1 MKIYKKRLKPVKKRM
16 VNTYLDYNATAPVWP
31 QVIQGV
37 GEAMRTLGNPSSV
50 HAFGREA
57 SSLVEGARDNI
68 ASLISAKPSQIIFT
82 SGGTEANNLALN
94 QGKSNP
100 LIVSSIEHDSVLKAP
115 TNKKVIDVDSEGVI
129 RLEHLNSLLAES
141 AEGSLVSI
149 MLANNEIGTIQPIKE
164 VTKMA
169 QSHGISVHC
178 DVIQALGKID
188 VDWQEL
194 GVDFM
199 SLSAHKIGGPQGV
212 GALVV
217 EEGLELSP
225 LLKGGGQERY
235 RRAGTENVPGI
246 VGFGIAAD
254 LVRENRIKMNNTA
267 KLREKLENGLRS
279 IVPDL
284 KFYGSQADRLPN
296 TSCFSMRDVEAEV
309 QLVAF
314 DLDGVMVSSGSA
326 CSSGNVTI
334 SHVLSA
340 MGVPDGEA
348 STAIRVSFGW
358 QNNLRDVEEFLAT
371 WQKLYF
377 NTRKRDQTRATAA

>member
-1 MKIYKKRLKPVKKRM
+1 
-16 VNTYLDYNATAPVWP
+16 
-31 QVIQGV
+31 
-37 GEAMRTLGNPSSV
+37 
-50 HAFGREA
+50 
-57 SSLVEGARDNI
+57 
-68 ASLISAKPSQIIFT
+68 
-82 SGGTEANNLALN
+82 
-94 QGKSNP
+94 
-100 LIVSSIEHDSVLKAP
+100 
-115 TNKKVIDVDSEGVI
+115 
-129 RLEHLNSLLAES
+129 
-141 AEGSLVSI
+141 

-164 VTKMA
+164 VAKMA
-169 QSHGISVHC
+169 QRHGLSVHC

-194 GVDFM
+194 GVDLM

-217 EEGLELSP
+217 EEGLEFSS

-326 CSSGNVTI
+326 CSSGKVTI

>member
-1 MKIYKKRLKPVKKRM
+1 M

-57 SSLVEGARDNI
+57 RSLVEGARDNI
-68 ASLISAKPSQIIFT
+68 ASLINAKPSQIIFT

-94 QGKSNP
+94 QRNSEP
-100 LIVSSIEHDSVLKAP
+100 IIVSSIEHDSVLKAP
-115 TNKKVIDVDSEGVI
+115 TNKKIIDVDSEGVI
-129 RLEHLNSLLAES
+129 RLEHLNSLLVES
-141 AEGSLVSI
+141 AEESLVSI

-164 VTKMA
+164 VAKMA
-169 QSHGISVHC
+169 QRHGLSVHC

-194 GVDFM
+194 GVDLM

-217 EEGLELSP
+217 EEGLEFSS

-326 CSSGNVTI
+326 CSSGKVTI